1 MVLGQ
6 EDKAEKGDDRLCLEL
21 GHWKTKGTAP
31 QSEDRFLHF
40 GVMMRLTGAPARVIS
55 DPCLVS
61 AAFPICRDDLGKEM
75 RKMKKGLV
83 FPFT

>member
-1 MVLGQ
+1 MLGAGTL
-6 EDKAEKGDDRLCLEL
+6 EDKRDSSAK
-21 GHWKTKGTAP
+21 
-31 QSEDRFLHF
+31 QSAGRFLGF
-40 GVMMRLTGAPARVIS
+40 GVTMGLTGAPARVLS
-55 DPCLVS
+55 GPCFVS